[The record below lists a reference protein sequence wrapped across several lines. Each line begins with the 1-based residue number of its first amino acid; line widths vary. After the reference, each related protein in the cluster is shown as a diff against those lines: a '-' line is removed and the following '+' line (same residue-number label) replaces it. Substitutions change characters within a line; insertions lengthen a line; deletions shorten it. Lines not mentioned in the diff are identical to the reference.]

1 MCYIELTKSN
11 IFGVYAQ
18 GLKETEANI
27 YDGCGKNKNCVGA
40 PLGCIQTMNCRAIVA
55 LMPWND
61 KYHFE
66 MLAHDSQYVAF
77 GLSDDNK
84 MVKMFKCKTIKF
96 LEMVEV
102 QVYIVCLYSSRICII
117 FYSYIRRPVEHI

>member
-1 MCYIELTKSN
+1 VLRILCPFEPTKSKT
-11 IFGVYAQ
+11 FGIYVQ
-18 GLKETEANI
+18 GLKETEVNI
-27 YDGCGKNKNCVGA
+27 YNGCGKNKNCVGA

-61 KYHFE
+61 KYNFE

-84 MVKMFKCKTIKF
+84 MVTTFKRKAIEF
-96 LEMVEV
+96 
-102 QVYIVCLYSSRICII
+102 
-117 FYSYIRRPVEHI
+117 